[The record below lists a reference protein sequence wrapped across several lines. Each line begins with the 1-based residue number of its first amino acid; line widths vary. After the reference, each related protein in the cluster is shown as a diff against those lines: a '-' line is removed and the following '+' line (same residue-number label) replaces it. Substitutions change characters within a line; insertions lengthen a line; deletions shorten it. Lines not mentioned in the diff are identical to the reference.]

1 MTDLRDHVETLTRRL
16 ESLEQ
21 QNAELRDQ
29 LADDASARE
38 RRRFDRR
45 GLLRLGG
52 VAAAAGAGSVLL
64 RPGVAGATTGAMQF
78 GQDNDAGTASTGLA
92 SSISDAVNPVD
103 TLHVT
108 NSATGTNSANSAAI
122 VGHMTDAA
130 NQGAAIVGINDG
142 FGDAIVGEVNPA
154 NVLDPS
160 NFGAGVVGYG
170 VDNGGVIGV
179 SYGGGP
185 GVGGLPSGSGPGVSG
200 WSSSG
205 ADGMEAINDD
215 TGRALYSHIE
225 SSTNSKQAVYA
236 RTIGT
241 GNAVLG
247 TISHSTS
254 SASAVKGTTSG
265 KGAAVE
271 GASHAGPGGKF
282 SGSVQVLLVPS
293 GSSTHPSSSA
303 RGVLFVDHGGRLW
316 FCKGGTSWKQL
327 A

>member
-1 MTDLRDHVETLTRRL
+1 MPDLSTEVQALSRRVAVL
-16 ESLEQ
+16 EAENAQLRAEQ
-21 QNAELRDQ
+21 APNPK
-29 LADDASARE
+29 
-38 RRRFDRR
+38 RFDRR

-52 VAAAAGAGSVLL
+52 VAAAASAGSVLL
-64 RPGVAGATTGAMQF
+64 RPGTAGATTGAMQY
-78 GQDNDAGTASTGLA
+78 GTDNAAGAASTGLA
-92 SSISDAVNPVD
+92 SSNTTD

-108 NSATGTNSANSAAI
+108 NSATGPSSTKTAALFAHITDTNSQGVAILAISDGVANGV
-122 VGHMTDAA
+122 VGAVT
-130 NQGAAIVGINDG
+130 
-142 FGDAIVGEVNPA
+142 NP
-154 NVLDPS
+154 DS
-160 NFGAGVVGYG
+160 TGAGVAGFG
-170 VDNGGVIGV
+170 VAGGGVIGK
-179 SYGGGP
+179 STGIGP
-185 GVGGLPSGSGPGVSG
+185 GVLGVPAGTGPGVSG

-215 TGRALYSHIE
+215 TGRALYSHID
-225 SSTNSKQAVYA
+225 STTNSKQSVYA
-236 RTIGT
+236 LTIGT

-254 SASAVKGTTSG
+254 SASAIKGTTNG

-293 GSSTHPSSSA
+293 ASSTHPSSSA

-316 FCKGGTSWKQL
+316 FCKGGTSWRQL